1 MMNHC
6 PKCNKVNESKDTE
19 PFCSMLCF
27 TQYDA
32 ETIEIICVNCSKS
45 SKAGLATEFC
55 SLKCEV
61 EYFLSYLEEY
71 YVQNNR

>member
-1 MMNHC
+1 
-6 PKCNKVNESKDTE
+6 
-19 PFCSMLCF
+19 MLCF